1 MCTIMKAFN
10 ICVFVI
16 FAFQHLVQPETII
29 RYQQEQLESAVCEE
43 NAVCTELMELPRD
56 NYFSLKS
63 CSCPNG
69 QTCPDHPG
77 GTTLPFGRG
86 RWYGLCRPVENIPE
100 CRPGEVARK
109 QYNGVRD
116 IGYLK
121 YTQIHCLCPGDGQ
134 IGTVPTIVWTKTR
147 RDDPRADSVFEFECA
162 DQTFTLPRKR
172 GRLGRGRGSF
182 RKFYFYK

>member
-1 MCTIMKAFN
+1 MCAMKVLGVCF
-10 ICVFVI
+10 IVI
-16 FAFQHLVQPETII
+16 FALQQRLFVRAETIV
-29 RYQQEQLESAVCEE
+29 RYQQEQLETAVCEE
-43 NAVCTELMELPRD
+43 NAVCTELMALPRD

-69 QTCPDHPG
+69 YTCPERPG
-77 GTTLPFGRG
+77 TSTLPFGRG
-86 RWYGLCRPVENIPE
+86 RWYGLCRPVSDIPE
-100 CRPGEVARK
+100 CSPGEVARK

-134 IGTVPTIVWTKTR
+134 IGMVPSTVWTKTR

-162 DQTFTLPRKR
+162 DQTHSGSPSRKR
-172 GRLGRGRGSF
+172 SRVRGGF